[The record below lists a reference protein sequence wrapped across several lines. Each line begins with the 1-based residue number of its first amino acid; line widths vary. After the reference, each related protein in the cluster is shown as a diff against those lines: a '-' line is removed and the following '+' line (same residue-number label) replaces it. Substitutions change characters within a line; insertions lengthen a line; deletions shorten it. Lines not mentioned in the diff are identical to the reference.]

1 MNYNSAKILKSINI
15 LVGILIFVLSYLFVF
30 VKLSTPSLWQDVR
43 VWWNTMTWNVMC
55 PLLVLMILLMFLN
68 WGMETVKWRFL
79 MQKVYPLS
87 FFASLKSVLAGVCV
101 SVIFPNRSCDFIGRA
116 FILPQGY
123 ALKGTLVTW
132 VGNIAQLAVTLFFGL
147 SGLIYVLLKGHGIA
161 PYTMAYIIGT
171 IVLVILLSLILWAY
185 FNIATFVKFL
195 HRINGKWANKIADKL
210 NFLEYYTFK
219 ELSIALAWSIGRY
232 IVFVFQLYLALR
244 LCSGSVPLG
253 AALGISC
260 VYFLFTTIIPTW
272 VLSEIGVRASVAI
285 VLFGPAVSYF
295 PSLGLNTAVVIFPTI
310 LLWCVNMVLPAV
322 LGSFSVLKLKLL
334 R

>member
-15 LVGILIFVLSYLFVF
+15 LTGMLIFVLSYIFVF
-30 VKLSTPSLWQDVR
+30 VKLSTPSLWQDIR
-43 VWWNTMTWNVMC
+43 QWWNTLSWSQIC
-55 PLLVLMILLMFLN
+55 PLLVLMVMLMLLN
-68 WGMETVKWRFL
+68 WGMENAKWRFL
-79 MQKVYPLS
+79 MHKVYPLS

-132 VGNIAQLAVTLFFGL
+132 VGNVAQLIITLFFGVL
-147 SGLIYVLLKGHGIA
+147 GLMYVMFRGHGIA
-161 PYTMAYIIGT
+161 PYTTAYIVGT
-171 IVLVILLSLILWAY
+171 LMLLILLALILWAY
-185 FNIATFVKFL
+185 FNIAAFVKFI
-195 HRINGKWANKIADKL
+195 HKINGKWAVKIADKL
-210 NFLEYYTFK
+210 NFLEYYTFR
-219 ELSIALAWSIGRY
+219 ELCIALGWSMGRY
-232 IVFVFQLYLALR
+232 LVFVFQLYLALR
-244 LCSGSVPLG
+244 LCSDSVPLCS
-253 AALGISC
+253 ALGISC

-295 PSLGLNTAVVIFPTI
+295 PSLGLSTAVVIFPTI
-310 LLWCVNMVLPAV
+310 LLWCVNVVLPAIA
-322 LGSFSVLKLKLL
+322 GSFFVLKLKLL